1 MPVGWDAQV
10 GQRLRD
16 VLTSVARPE
25 RLIDLVSLVDA
36 DRAAIGTGGPA
47 LFQPLFDLDHV
58 VPADRTAAAAADLL
72 KTVQDGA
79 RQGRLSPAFTAAAVP
94 MLQGLTDPAPY
105 RALRDL
111 VADFEENPSRVG
123 PAARQVLASLRE
135 MTRLP
140 VFEQGNRALALLD
153 VVRQAGRVTPAFRDS
168 ATPVVTALVR

>member
-1 MPVGWDAQV
+1 M
-10 GQRLRD
+10 
-16 VLTSVARPE
+16 
-25 RLIDLVSLVDA
+25 
-36 DRAAIGTGGPA
+36 
-47 LFQPLFDLDHV
+47 
-58 VPADRTAAAAADLL
+58 
-72 KTVQDGA
+72 QDGA

-94 MLQGLTDPAPY
+94 KLQGLTDPAPY

-111 VADFEENPSRVG
+111 VADVEENPSRVG

-168 ATPVVTALVR
+168 TTPVLTALVR